1 MEQSQNFQNT
11 SNITSNQGS
20 PKKFKFT
27 GSFGHFFVYALGLFL
42 LSVFTFGFALPY
54 FIYWLNKY
62 FFSNLELDGK
72 KVMFKGSFGDY
83 FIMSL
88 GLFFL
93 SVITLGLAL
102 PYWIYWNGKY
112 FSSQLEL
119 EQ

>member
-1 MEQSQNFQNT
+1 MEQNQNHQTN
-11 SNITSNQGS
+11 SNPNSRQIIPQ
-20 PKKFKFT
+20 KFNFT
-27 GSFGHFFVYALGLFL
+27 GSFGQFFLYALGLFV

-62 FFSNLELDGK
+62 FFSNLALDGK
-72 KVMFKGSFGDY
+72 KVIFKGSFGDY